1 MRLREICFAV
11 PSLIQNTHLL
21 FLEKCANFPIINANF
36 HIRANRRRL
45 FQPFYIAE
53 MDGMKILFIGII
65 TEDILAQT
73 KADELIGSF
82 VDIGEAALEVGN
94 ICNAYNGIDIDF
106 TVLLTHIGFEEDKKL
121 AALLDPAWGVD
132 VIIGG
137 HSHSFLAEPA
147 LVNGIYIVQAGT
159 GTDQIGRFDIM
170 VDTDLNAI
178 DSFTWQLVPIN
189 NETCGKDEE
198 MEQFINQYRVETD
211 KKYDRIVTRF
221 TNCLTHPARNQE
233 TAQGN
238 LIADILCDSLR
249 VDLMLMGSGAI
260 RSYGLGPVVHYQ
272 DLVECLPYDETVY
285 MLRVN
290 GTQIERMLR
299 RILREEAFEGE
310 HTEFYQFSH
319 GMQITWS
326 RGQQEFETL
335 TLDGKALDKQK
346 LYTIALSKFH
356 YMNMQNFLDI
366 SLEELKPNAP
376 PRVLATSYRDI
387 IEEYM
392 MMNPHLFRE
401 VEGRLV
407 VKE

>member
-1 MRLREICFAV
+1 M
-11 PSLIQNTHLL
+11 
-21 FLEKCANFPIINANF
+21 
-36 HIRANRRRL
+36 
-45 FQPFYIAE
+45 
-53 MDGMKILFIGII
+53 
-65 TEDILAQT
+65 
-73 KADELIGSF
+73 
-82 VDIGEAALEVGN
+82 
-94 ICNAYNGIDIDF
+94 
-106 TVLLTHIGFEEDKKL
+106 
-121 AALLDPAWGVD
+121 
-132 VIIGG
+132 
-137 HSHSFLAEPA
+137 
-147 LVNGIYIVQAGT
+147 NGIYIVQAGT

-233 TAQGN
+233 TALGN

-272 DLVECLPYDETVY
+272 ALVECLPYDETVY

-290 GTQIERMLR
+290 GTQIERML
-299 RILREEAFEGE
+299 
-310 HTEFYQFSH
+310 
-319 GMQITWS
+319 
-326 RGQQEFETL
+326 
-335 TLDGKALDKQK
+335 LDGKALDKQK

>member
-1 MRLREICFAV
+1 
-11 PSLIQNTHLL
+11 
-21 FLEKCANFPIINANF
+21 
-36 HIRANRRRL
+36 
-45 FQPFYIAE
+45 
-53 MDGMKILFIGII
+53 
-65 TEDILAQT
+65 
-73 KADELIGSF
+73 
-82 VDIGEAALEVGN
+82 
-94 ICNAYNGIDIDF
+94 
-106 TVLLTHIGFEEDKKL
+106 
-121 AALLDPAWGVD
+121 
-132 VIIGG
+132 
-137 HSHSFLAEPA
+137 
-147 LVNGIYIVQAGT
+147 
-159 GTDQIGRFDIM
+159 
-170 VDTDLNAI
+170 
-178 DSFTWQLVPIN
+178 
-189 NETCGKDEE
+189 

-233 TAQGN
+233 TALGN

-299 RILREEAFEGE
+299 HVLREEAFEGE

-366 SLEELKPNAP
+366 SLEELKLNAP

>member
-1 MRLREICFAV
+1 
-11 PSLIQNTHLL
+11 
-21 FLEKCANFPIINANF
+21 
-36 HIRANRRRL
+36 
-45 FQPFYIAE
+45 
-53 MDGMKILFIGII
+53 
-65 TEDILAQT
+65 
-73 KADELIGSF
+73 
-82 VDIGEAALEVGN
+82 
-94 ICNAYNGIDIDF
+94 
-106 TVLLTHIGFEEDKKL
+106 
-121 AALLDPAWGVD
+121 
-132 VIIGG
+132 
-137 HSHSFLAEPA
+137 
-147 LVNGIYIVQAGT
+147 
-159 GTDQIGRFDIM
+159 
-170 VDTDLNAI
+170 
-178 DSFTWQLVPIN
+178 
-189 NETCGKDEE
+189 
-198 MEQFINQYRVETD
+198 
-211 KKYDRIVTRF
+211 
-221 TNCLTHPARNQE
+221 
-233 TAQGN
+233 
-238 LIADILCDSLR
+238 
-249 VDLMLMGSGAI
+249 MLMGSGAI